1 MGLGK
6 TAVTITSVK
15 QLSINTALIIVPA
28 ILKTNWQSEFL
39 KFANKKVHIPKS
51 NQDVDPDTI
60 NVVSY
65 EFAMSHF
72 KSLPK
77 KWDLLVCDESHYL
90 KNPKSK
96 RTQSILGKGGIAH
109 GSKRTWL
116 LSGTPAPNNP
126 AELWTTLFT
135 FGQTNLK
142 YNEFVRTYCDFYENA
157 WGAVIITGLKYGADV
172 ALKKL
177 LEPILYKKTKADVEL
192 DLPPLRHHY
201 LDINPKRVTI
211 SQIEIDKS
219 LRELFLTGITPTE
232 FLEDLKRETLLLQD
246 MLSSQNELDVINV
259 LSSQAQSIS
268 TVRRYMGIQKV
279 LEIMPLLRE
288 ELENH
293 AYPKIVIFAAHVR
306 IVEYIARELQE
317 FGARSIYG
325 ETPAKERDLAVE
337 LFQKDSEEC
346 RVLVC
351 GISTAGV
358 GLNLTR
364 SSEVMM
370 LELSYTPAY
379 NEQAIMRCHRIGSQK
394 AVRVRYVRL
403 KDSLDGRIMEILTR
417 KSDDNEKIFN

>member
-6 TAVTITSVK
+6 TAVTITSIK

-28 ILKTNWQSEFL
+28 ILKTNWQLEFL

-51 NQDVDPDTI
+51 NQDINPDTI

-65 EFAMSHF
+65 EFAMTHF

-96 RTQSILGKGGIAH
+96 RTQSILGKGGLAH

-142 YNEFVRTYCDFYENA
+142 YNEFVRVYCDFYENA
-157 WGAVIITGLKYGADV
+157 WGATIITGLKRGADI

-177 LEPILYKKTKADVEL
+177 LEPVLYKKTKADVEL
-192 DLPPLRHHY
+192 ELPPIRYDY
-201 LDINPKRVTI
+201 LDIPGKRITM
-211 SQIEIDKS
+211 SQIEVDKS
-219 LRELFLTGITPTE
+219 LREMFLTDITPLE
-232 FLEDLKRETLLLQD
+232 FLEDLKKETLLLQE
-246 MLSSQNELDVINV
+246 MLKTTNEMDVVGLLN
-259 LSSQAQSIS
+259 SKAQSVS
-268 TVRRYMGIQKV
+268 TIRRYMGIQKA
-279 LEIMPLLRE
+279 LEILPLLNE
-288 ELENH
+288 ELESG
-293 AYPKIVIFAAHVR
+293 AYKKIVIFAAHVK
-306 IVEYIARELQE
+306 IVEYITKELQE
-317 FGARSIYG
+317 FGSRSIYG
-325 ETPAKERDLAVE
+325 ETPAKERDAAVE
-337 LFQKDSEEC
+337 VFQRDTEEC

-370 LELSYTPAY
+370 LELAYTPAY

-394 AVRVRYVRL
+394 AVRVRFVRL

-417 KSDDNEKIFN
+417 KSSDNEKIFN